1 MSDLDDELEDLEP
14 SSSIATDDGFDDPRQ
29 TTTALTT
36 EINKLRQKNELLRQF
51 NVRQKDRYKHEVR
64 SFLAPVL
71 DKYKDVKGENEFLR
85 VQIKELSQ
93 KIASSPLLV
102 KSTNQETGEET
113 SDFETL
119 QNAYNEKEKEVA
131 VLNRM
136 VKNMEEEVHNA
147 KKNVAEIPALRDLL
161 KQKDDQ
167 IKKIELE
174 KFDLNSRVEAKDK
187 AVDKYLKQINELE
200 TNLYVLNKKLTEGG
214 TIVVT
219 SVSSTMEN
227 SKVQEY
233 EDKLRKAH
241 EKSTILEN
249 RVNELQRLVSEY
261 EESMNSL
268 EQELHDE
275 DFANGSALLHNEAPT
290 LTKEIPNA
298 DEELHSYDFDG
309 DLPSDEDLLADDIE
323 LDELPLGDDI
333 FAQPAIEKPKELEK
347 STINFAKVSTP
358 VPAPVPVKDEDA
370 DLLDGFELSMDSMD
384 EDRDIL
390 GKK

>member
-85 VQIKELSQ
+85 GQIKELSQ
-93 KIASSPLLV
+93 KIASSPLLI

-333 FAQPAIEKPKELEK
+333 FAQPAPVIEKPKELEK

-358 VPAPVPVKDEDA
+358 APEPVKDEDA

>member
-14 SSSIATDDGFDDPRQ
+14 SSSVATDDGFDDPRQ
-29 TTTALTT
+29 TTTALTM

-51 NVRQKDRYKHEVR
+51 NVRQKDKYKHEVR
-64 SFLAPVL
+64 SFLEPVL

-85 VQIKELSQ
+85 GQIKELSQ

-102 KSTNQETGEET
+102 KTTNQETGEDN
-113 SDFETL
+113 SDVATL

-161 KQKDDQ
+161 KQKEEQ
-167 IKKIELE
+167 IKKVEQE

-187 AVDKYLKQINELE
+187 SVDKYLKQINELE
-200 TNLYVLNKKLTEGG
+200 TNLYVLNKRVAEGG
-214 TIVVT
+214 AVASASAVA
-219 SVSSTMEN
+219 STMD
-227 SKVQEY
+227 SAKVQEY
-233 EDKLRKAH
+233 EDKLRKAN
-241 EKSTILEN
+241 EKASNLED
-249 RVNELQRLVSEY
+249 RVNELQRMVSEY

-275 DFANGSALLHNEAPT
+275 DFVNGNGLAHHEDAPVSKALEV
-290 LTKEIPNA
+290 E
-298 DEELHSYDFDG
+298 DELHAYDFDG
-309 DLPSDEDLLADDIE
+309 ELPSDEDLLADDIE

-333 FAQPAIEKPKELEK
+333 FSQPVVEKPKTIEK
-347 STINFAKVSTP
+347 STINFAKPAEV
-358 VPAPVPVKDEDA
+358 VAPAPVASPDDE
-370 DLLDGFELSMDSMD
+370 LLDGFELSMDSMD
-384 EDRDIL
+384 EDRDTL